1 MSKKFFT
8 LKLTL
13 CLCIGIAVLMVPF
26 SSAVA
31 EDIKFKTMTRN
42 VYLGADIFKV
52 VDAAENPDPANYGLD
67 VPIAVAEVWGA
78 VQFTNFPARA
88 EALADEIARNKPQII
103 GLQEVST
110 YYSQS
115 PSDFFNPNP
124 TQASNLEYDFLAILM
139 TAIEARGLEYDA
151 FVNYNTDIEMP
162 MFTGFD
168 PFPSPT
174 FDDIRMV
181 DSDVILVRKG
191 HAASLVYAGHFAN
204 QVGLNVGSEE
214 APIMVEF
221 TRGFLAVD
229 VDIKGTEYRFV
240 NTHLEIR
247 GATDSVFRIY
257 QDWQMQELLGTIN
270 FIQGAYGAKP
280 LIMVGDFNSSP
291 DDVEG
296 YGWLPHPEYGDILL
310 PYVPPYMQA
319 VTAGYLDS
327 WLLQSKYG
335 DGYTSGFDDIVSDP
349 TKELT
354 SRIDIVFIDPFDQV
368 LDSVKCDVVG
378 DEVSDMIPNPY
389 APGMYLWPSDHAGV
403 VAKVK
408 FVTPE

>member
-1 MSKKFFT
+1 MKRKLVFF
-8 LKLTL
+8 
-13 CLCIGIAVLMVPF
+13 ISVVVGIMIV
-26 SSAVA
+26 VA
-31 EDIKFKTMTRN
+31 PLSPAFAADPKIKVMTRN
-42 VYLGADIFKV
+42 IYLGADIFKV
-52 VDAAENPDPANYGLD
+52 VEAAENPDPVNYGLD

-88 EALADEIARNKPQII
+88 EALADEIAANKPQIV

-115 PSDFFNPNP
+115 PSDFFTETP
-124 TQASNLEYDFLAILM
+124 TQASLLEYDFLAILM
-139 TAIEARGLEYDA
+139 AAIEARGLEYDA

-162 MFTGFD
+162 AFTGFD
-168 PFPSPT
+168 PFPNPT

-181 DSDVILVRKG
+181 DSDVILVKKG
-191 HAASLVYAGHFAN
+191 HAASLVYADHFDQ
-204 QVGLNVGSEE
+204 QVGLNIGSEE

-229 VDIKGTEYRFV
+229 VDIKGTDYRFV

-257 QDWQMQELLGTIN
+257 QDWQMQELLGTID

-296 YGWLPHPEYGDILL
+296 TGILPHPIYGDI
-310 PYVPPYMQA
+310 PIDYIPPYMQA
-319 VTAGYLDS
+319 VDAGYLDS
-327 WLLQSKYG
+327 WLLQKKYD
-335 DGYTSGFDDIVSDP
+335 DGLTSGFDDLVSDP
-349 TKELT
+349 FAELT
-354 SRIDIVFIDPFDQV
+354 SRIDLIWLAPDTLS
-368 LDSVKCDVVG
+368 LDKVSATVVG
-378 DEVSDMIPNPY
+378 DEEIDMVPNPID
-389 APGMYLWPSDHAGV
+389 PENFSLWPSDHAGV
-403 VAKVK
+403 VSKIK
-408 FVTPE
+408 FLE

>member
-1 MSKKFFT
+1 M
-8 LKLTL
+8 L
-13 CLCIGIAVLMVPF
+13 IALP
-26 SSAVA
+26 SSAFA
-31 EDIKFKTMTRN
+31 EDIKFNTMTRN

-52 VDAAENPDPANYGLD
+52 VEAAENPDPDNYGLD
-67 VPIAVAEVWGA
+67 VPIAVAEVWGT

-88 EALADEIARNKPQII
+88 EALADEIAANKPQII

-115 PSDFFNPNP
+115 PSDFFSPNP

-139 TAIEARGLEYDA
+139 AAIEARGLEYDA

-168 PFPSPT
+168 PFPNPT

-181 DSDVILVRKG
+181 DSDVILVHKG
-191 HAASLVYAGHFAN
+191 HAASLVTAAHFAN

-229 VDIKGTEYRFV
+229 VDIKGTDYRFV

-257 QDWQMQELLGTIN
+257 QDWQMQELLATIG

-296 YGWLPHPEYGDILL
+296 VGILPHPIYGPIPV

-319 VTAGYLDS
+319 ESAGYLDA
-327 WLLQSKYG
+327 WNLQSKYG

-349 TKELT
+349 TEELT
-354 SRIDIVFIDPFDQV
+354 SRIDIVFIDPLDQV
-368 LDSVKCDVVG
+368 LDKVKCDVVG
-378 DEVSDMIPNPY
+378 DEVSDMIPNPNV
-389 APGMYLWPSDHAGV
+389 PGMYLWPSDHAGV